1 MKPATSNTKLISRE
15 LLCEADKSERKF
27 LRFFFLPAAL
37 DNATEAEVDVIS
49 PASLSMPLTYYIVF
63 SSCASP
69 KFALFNKTKVAW
81 LYIYFLFPPTVR
93 GRESFNEPRSR
104 GKFER
109 SRAKLVLSRNNR
121 ARFIHRWECAIG
133 KFSQASVPRTG
144 RKFSEECFG
153 GTEQFPWHFHIEKKG
168 YFNSVEFNKLYHII
182 LLILNNVYLRKYT
195 TDLNIN
201 GAKPDWKTVRNSN

>member
-27 LRFFFLPAAL
+27 LRFFFSSPPHSTTPRKQRWTLFPRLHYPCRWHITSFSLLAQVQSSRSLIKPKLPG
-37 DNATEAEVDVIS
+37 
-49 PASLSMPLTYYIVF
+49 
-63 SSCASP
+63 
-69 KFALFNKTKVAW
+69 
-81 LYIYFLFPPTVR
+81 YIYFLFPPTVR
-93 GRESFNEPRSR
+93 GRESFDEPRSR

-133 KFSQASVPRTG
+133 KFSQASVSRTG

-153 GTEQFPWHFHIEKKG
+153 ETE
-168 YFNSVEFNKLYHII
+168 
-182 LLILNNVYLRKYT
+182 
-195 TDLNIN
+195 
-201 GAKPDWKTVRNSN
+201 